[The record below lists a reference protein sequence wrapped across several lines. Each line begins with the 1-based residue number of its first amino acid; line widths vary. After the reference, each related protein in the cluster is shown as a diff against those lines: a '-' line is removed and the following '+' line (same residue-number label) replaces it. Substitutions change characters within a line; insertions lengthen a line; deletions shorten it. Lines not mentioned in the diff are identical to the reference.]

1 MTGHLRHALWL
12 FVRQPLFTLTA
23 ADAKRFLL
31 SPRVLALR
39 WDYYVRRALA
49 ARPALRDELAAL

>member
-1 MTGHLRHALWL
+1 MSAAPDRALRRVDDA
-12 FVRQPLFTLTA
+12 TA
-23 ADAKRFLL
+23 AEAKKFLL

-49 ARPALRDELAAL
+49 ARPALRDDLAAL